1 MLGVSWLILANA
13 IDYRVI
19 KCESDKR
26 IHDCTMC
33 LKWVDR
39 VLVPDLDKGKQRYN
53 EKAQISMDCG
63 GGTKLLMTA
72 TNRKKTWNC
81 LILHAILVNLQLT
94 SEQKVYP

>member
-1 MLGVSWLILANA
+1 MNP
-13 IDYRVI
+13 I
-19 KCESDKR
+19 KESM
-26 IHDCTMC
+26 IALC